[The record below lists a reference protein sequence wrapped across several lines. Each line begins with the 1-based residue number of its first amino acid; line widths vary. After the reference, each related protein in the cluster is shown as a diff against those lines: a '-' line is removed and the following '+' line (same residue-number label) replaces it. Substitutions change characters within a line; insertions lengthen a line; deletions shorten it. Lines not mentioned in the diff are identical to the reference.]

1 MKHIGLG
8 LGRVTYAAL
17 AVSVMGCGASGG
29 EGSTGSNDEGVVCA
43 ACQVAG
49 GETSDFGALP
59 APTPC
64 EESEALVPLTE
75 AEARELGFDVGLDLF
90 ARTVNT
96 SYAWSLPL
104 GDSLAS
110 ATGYTESTDVELTTS
125 IASVEHLVPAL
136 AGCEDRL
143 LVHVNAELATADGAL
158 TVGGQLRSVIERQ
171 PQAVAYG
178 SLDLTTAT
186 GTLRV
191 TPPDWDVP
199 ALGYVLGYVGIG
211 VHYWPETTRGATSIR
226 LFTADARGELDSS
239 ADALIGRFPVDS
251 CDVNAVPVSVDAVLP
266 GLGGRS
272 TNDVRDELAALLAS
286 KHPAAATWS
295 SGAQTE
301 VTATLGSPTRAC
313 SRDYLQSDAAYR
325 SSLDYVLPLTIESA
339 DGRVNIAAEARA
351 SVHLDAEGVFTSA
364 WFEIYDHV
372 VVPVQDLATTAGIS
386 GVSFGDVPQAH
397 WYTAIYP
404 IVGGTAEPHGKV
416 TIEGVSA
423 EGRAVDGALEELTW
437 SLQ

>member
-1 MKHIGLG
+1 MKHVGLG
-8 LGRVTYAAL
+8 LGRVAYAVL
-17 AVSVMGCGASGG
+17 AVSVMGCGASGDDA
-29 EGSTGSNDEGVVCA
+29 TGRSDESVVCA

-49 GETSDFGALP
+49 GETSDFGSHP
-59 APTPC
+59 EPPPC
-64 EESEALVPLTE
+64 HRSEALVPLTE

-90 ARTVNT
+90 ARTVTT

-143 LVHVNAELATADGAL
+143 LVHVNAELATADGSL
-158 TVGGQLRSVIERQ
+158 TVSGQLRSVIERQ

-211 VHYWPETTRGATSIR
+211 VQYWPETTRGTTSIG

-239 ADALIGRFPVDS
+239 AEALIGRFPVDS
-251 CDVNAVPVSVDAVLP
+251 CDVNAVPVSVDEVLP

-286 KHPAAATWS
+286 KQPTAATWS

-301 VTATLGSPTRAC
+301 VTATLGSPSWAC
-313 SRDYLQSDAAYR
+313 KSDR
-325 SSLDYVLPLTIESA
+325 LSTDGTHVSGLGYVLPLTIESA
-339 DGRVNIAAEARA
+339 DGRVHIAAEARA
-351 SVHLDAEGVFTSA
+351 SVQVDAEGAFTSA

-397 WYTAIYP
+397 WHTAIYP

-416 TIEGVSA
+416 TVEGVSA
-423 EGRAVDGALEELTW
+423 EGRAVDDALEELTW
-437 SLQ
+437 SLE